1 MTGLLASL
9 ALIVTQTAPAAQPAT
24 RAALLEQER
33 AAKAAA
39 LAPLPTTRVER
50 IMFAIEDDFVI
61 ERYTNAP
68 RGPYV
73 RLGGF
78 PTGAGLA
85 AGPAWRLSNVRSQA
99 TVWGGV
105 STKSYWELGGA
116 LAFPHLAFGHAF
128 AELSAV
134 RHEFPEEDFYGLG
147 PGSQSADKTTYALR
161 ETAVS
166 GTAGVTPAWWIRAS
180 GTVEYRT
187 PRIGGGQDPGVPS
200 FHEVFPDL
208 APAADQPDFV
218 RVGARVAVD
227 TTGRPF
233 GPPTGGRYSLS
244 YDRVLDR
251 GPAASTFDR
260 WEADLRQYIAV
271 FGSTRTIAL
280 RGHVASL
287 VPDAGHAVPFYLQPT
302 LGGPD
307 SLRGLR
313 AFRLRDRSL
322 VLVQSEY
329 RWDVNAFFGG
339 VLFYEAGAVASR
351 LRDLNLDDVVQDY
364 GGGVRFG
371 FLSTVSLRVEVAVGS
386 TDGTRFL
393 FRFGNVF

>member
-39 LAPLPTTRVER
+39 LAPLPSTRVER
-50 IMFAIEDDFVI
+50 IMFAIEDDFLI
-61 ERYTNAP
+61 ERYMNAP
-68 RGPYV
+68 RGPFV
-73 RLGGF
+73 RFGGF

-85 AGPAWRLSNVRSQA
+85 AGPAWRFSNVRSAA
-99 TVWGGV
+99 TIWG
-105 STKSYWELGGA
+105 SASIKRYWELGGS
-116 LAFPHLAFGHAF
+116 LAFPQLALGKAF
-128 AELSAV
+128 AEVSAA

-147 PGSQSADKTTYALR
+147 PDSQPADKTTYTLR
-161 ETAVS
+161 ETVVS

-208 APAADQPDFV
+208 APAGGQPDFV
-218 RVGARVAVD
+218 RAGARVAFD

-233 GPPTGGRYSLS
+233 GPTTGGRYAVT
-244 YDRVLDR
+244 YDRFVDR
-251 GPAASTFDR
+251 GPTDASFNR
-260 WEADLRQYIAV
+260 WEADLRQYIPV
-271 FGSTRTIAL
+271 FGTTRTIAL
-280 RGHVASL
+280 RGYIVNL
-287 VPDAGHAVPFYLQPT
+287 VPDAGHVVPFYLQPT

-313 AFRLRDRSL
+313 AYRLRDRSL
-322 VLVQSEY
+322 MLLQSEY

-339 VLFYEAGAVASR
+339 VLFYEAGTVASR
-351 LRDLNLDDVVQDY
+351 LEDLSLGDVIKDY

-371 FLSTVSLRVEVAVGS
+371 FRGTVSLRIEVAFGS
-386 TDGTRFL
+386 PDGTRL
-393 FRFGNVF
+393 VFRFSDVF